1 MDNDEKKT
9 LVEEGTEFSGKL
21 KAKCRVVV
29 KGEIDGELE
38 APAVDVADTG
48 SVTGTLKA
56 QRVTS
61 HGAIKGTIEVDDIT
75 LAGKVHSDTTIRAKT
90 LEVKPATQAGDLLVT
105 FGDCVL
111 EIGDM
116 SADQPTVDDKPSA
129 ETNAQPQ
136 AATMQAA
143 EEAKPEASTE
153 PTAEAKPDESEAD
166 GDAEASSEADGEG
179 DVSASGES
187 ARRRKRRR
195 KNKHR
200 GEANAES
207 DASAAPEDSSESAAN
222 VDRPQA

>member
-61 HGAIKGTIEVDDIT
+61 HGAIKGTVEVDDIT

-90 LEVKPATQAGDLLVT
+90 LEVKPAMQAGELQVT

-116 SADQPTVDDKPSA
+116 SADQPTVDDKPMA
-129 ETNAQPQ
+129 EAKAEPE
-136 AATMQAA
+136 AATMQAKSD
-143 EEAKPEASTE
+143 EAKSDEAKSDDEPETE
-153 PTAEAKPDESEAD
+153 AEAETEAASE
-166 GDAEASSEADGEG
+166 GEG
-179 DVSASGES
+179 DSDASAGGES
-187 ARRRKRRR
+187 GRRRKRRR
-195 KNKHR
+195 KNKQR
-200 GEANAES
+200 AEANAES
-207 DASAAPEDSSESAAN
+207 EASASSEGGGESSGDA
-222 VDRPQA
+222 DRPQA